1 MGLHNL
7 LKPGPRDLVQLTR
20 EVGKCSSEVLQPH
33 WSTTEQGKRKDH
45 SWSTSWGQT
54 DPETVPYKSR
64 QGQHIKEDL
73 SLSSK
78 KELSISI
85 TNSPCGWIII
95 RFTEYF
101 TGEKG
106 TLAPPPHQCHSQ
118 FFLSLLLLFLYW
130 LFSAEDG
137 NLQSIAAQEVQNVPV
152 IFALL
157 KFGLL
162 SFTTTFFHKH
172 ATRWVYG
179 GGPTGESLQKCLEK
193 WTGGSI
199 QCVFSFT
206 DLGKVT

>member
-106 TLAPPPHQCHSQ
+106 TLAPPPPPMSFPIFFVPFTAFSVLTIFCGRWQSPEHHGTRSTKCACDFCTTEIWTPFIHYHIFSQ
-118 FFLSLLLLFLYW
+118 TCNEMSLWWRPNRRKSSEMLR
-130 LFSAEDG
+130 
-137 NLQSIAAQEVQNVPV
+137 EVN
-152 IFALL
+152 
-157 KFGLL
+157 G
-162 SFTTTFFHKH
+162 
-172 ATRWVYG
+172 W
-179 GGPTGESLQKCLEK
+179 
-193 WTGGSI
+193 
-199 QCVFSFT
+199 
-206 DLGKVT
+206 